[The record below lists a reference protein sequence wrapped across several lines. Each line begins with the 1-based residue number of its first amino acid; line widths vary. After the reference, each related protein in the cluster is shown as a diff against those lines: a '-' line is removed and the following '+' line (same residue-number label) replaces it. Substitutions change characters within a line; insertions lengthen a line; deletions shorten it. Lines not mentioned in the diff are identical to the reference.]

1 MGADGRALRRFL
13 RNPSAWLGLVV
24 LAAVLLMAI
33 VAGLLYPG
41 DPQAMVARP
50 YLWPGQD
57 PAFPL
62 GTDNLG
68 RDVSAGVFHGARVS
82 LWIGIVSAA
91 ICLLIGTL
99 VGALGGYFGGWID
112 DLLTRLTEAVQ
123 TMPSFLFLIVLVA
136 IFQPT
141 ISTITL
147 GIGLVSWPTV
157 ARLVRAE
164 FRRLRGQDF
173 VLAAR
178 SLGLPHWRIIFQEIL
193 PNALPPLI
201 VTTSVIVASAILMES
216 ALAFLGLG
224 DPNVLSWGMM
234 IGNGRAVIRTAWYLS
249 AVPGILIVLTVL
261 GVNLLGEALNDAVNA
276 RLNN

>member
-1 MGADGRALRRFL
+1 MGGGDRALRRFL
-13 RNPSAWLGLVV
+13 RNPNAWMGLIV
-24 LAAVLLMAI
+24 LTAVLLMAI

-41 DPQAMVARP
+41 DPQAMMARP

-82 LWIGIVSAA
+82 LWIGVVSAA
-91 ICLLIGTL
+91 ICLSIGTL

-141 ISTITL
+141 ITTITL

-249 AVPGILIVLTVL
+249 AVPGALIVLTVL
-261 GVNLLGEALNDAVNA
+261 AVNLLGEALNDAANS
-276 RLNN
+276 RLRN